1 MTFILLAKVPPFIG
15 QGQRLY
21 DNIKNRS
28 VDFEKHKIVRD
39 SFDKLYKR
47 GATARDFIK

>member
-1 MTFILLAKVPPFIG
+1 MLTRVPPFAG

-39 SFDKLYKR
+39 SFEKLYKR
-47 GATARDFIK
+47 GGPAKDFIK